1 LPVFI
6 VFQGKFN
13 VVLFCEYEIGRF
25 QYFSVYSLCFLVID
39 LYQDCDRRGGV
50 VWDAKLN
57 RREKVM
63 LQEGDKSI
71 LVNIAK
77 VIAIL
82 VVVTIAL
89 IFIAG
94 SIGSGL

>member
-1 LPVFI
+1 MSVFI

-13 VVLFCEYEIGRF
+13 AVLLCEYVIGLF
-25 QYFSVYSLCFLVID
+25 QYFPVRSLCLLVID
-39 LYQDCDRRGGV
+39 LYQDCNRRGGV

-57 RREKVM
+57 WREKVM

-77 VIAIL
+77 VIAVL

>member
-1 LPVFI
+1 MLLCGYV
-6 VFQGKFN
+6 
-13 VVLFCEYEIGRF
+13 IGLF
-25 QYFSVYSLCFLVID
+25 QYFSVRSLCLLVID

-57 RREKVM
+57 WREKVM

-77 VIAIL
+77 VIAVL

>member
-1 LPVFI
+1 
-6 VFQGKFN
+6 
-13 VVLFCEYEIGRF
+13 
-25 QYFSVYSLCFLVID
+25 
-39 LYQDCDRRGGV
+39 
-50 VWDAKLN
+50 
-57 RREKVM
+57 M

-77 VIAIL
+77 VIAVL

>member
-1 LPVFI
+1 MSIP
-6 VFQGKFN
+6 
-13 VVLFCEYEIGRF
+13 
-25 QYFSVYSLCFLVID
+25 YFSVRSLCFLVID
-39 LYQDCDRRGGV
+39 LYQDYDRRCGV

-57 RREKVM
+57 WREDVM

-77 VIAIL
+77 VIAVLI
-82 VVVTIAL
+82 VVAIAL
-89 IFIAG
+89 IIIAS

>member
-13 VVLFCEYEIGRF
+13 AVFLCEHVICLFQC
-25 QYFSVYSLCFLVID
+25 FSVRSLCNLVID
-39 LYQDCDRRGGV
+39 LYQDYDRSGGV
-50 VWDAKLN
+50 VWNAKLN

-77 VIAIL
+77 VIAVL

>member
-13 VVLFCEYEIGRF
+13 VVLLCEYVIGLLH
-25 QYFSVYSLCFLVID
+25 YFSVRSLCLLVID

-57 RREKVM
+57 WREKVM

-77 VIAIL
+77 VIAVL